1 MLTYYYEETFLIG
14 DKLMVLFKKARVPLD
29 DSEIIDL
36 YWQRDEKAIDETDFK
51 YRKYLFTIAYNIL
64 YSNEDSEECLD
75 DTYVGAW
82 NTIPPERPSYLKAYL
97 TTIIRR
103 VSINKYNEKNRN
115 KRVPSNM
122 TESLDDIGDIMG
134 ENTLINE
141 IQSEQLGK
149 AISDYLRTLSKR
161 QRYIF
166 MSRYYVADSIDKIAS
181 ELNVSKSTVN
191 KEIALIKSGL
201 KAALEREGYTV

>member
-1 MLTYYYEETFLIG
+1 
-14 DKLMVLFKKARVPLD
+14 MVLFKKARVPLD

>member
-1 MLTYYYEETFLIG
+1 
-14 DKLMVLFKKARVPLD
+14 MVLFKKARVPLD

-134 ENTLINE
+134 EDTLINE